1 MRRTKYAILLLILSL
16 VLTGCGVFAPSEQDL
31 RDSIPTLSLTAGRY
45 RYQIPTGG
53 YDWTLT
59 NRFGGSASAITDT
72 AHPLQAVDDLM
83 TVSLTGGE
91 TVTLAFSRTPDT
103 VEVTYWSVGDEVGSQ
118 GTSLETSFLDDA
130 FLFTAP
136 KETDDLV
143 FQITAQWTSYEDVGG
158 TVSYPFT
165 TAVSEE

>member
-16 VLTGCGVFAPSEQDL
+16 VLAGCGAFTPSEQEL
-31 RDSIPTLSLTAGRY
+31 QDSIPTLSLTAGRY

-53 YDWTLT
+53 YSWSVY
-59 NRFGGSASAITDT
+59 NRFGSGSHMATDT
-72 AHPLQAVDDLM
+72 AHPLQAVDDL
-83 TVSLTGGE
+83 TAVSLTGGE
-91 TVTLAFSRTPDT
+91 TVTLTFSRTPDT

-118 GTSLETSFLDDA
+118 GTSLETSFLDDS

-136 KETDDLV
+136 EETTDLV

>member
-16 VLTGCGVFAPSEQDL
+16 VLTGCGVFTPSEQEL
-31 RDSIPTLSLTAGRY
+31 QDSLPTLSLTAGRY

-53 YDWTLT
+53 YSWSVY
-59 NRFGGSASAITDT
+59 NSFGGTSSIADA
-72 AHPLQAVDDLM
+72 AHPLQAVDDLT

-91 TVTLAFSRTPDT
+91 TVTLVFSLVPDA

-118 GTSLETSFLDDA
+118 GTSLETSFLDDS

-136 KETDDLV
+136 EETTDLV